1 MIHFSG
7 FSRRSRRTAGKHHT
21 SGQTGRHR
29 RLKLESLESRQLLT
43 VNLTSPGTQ
52 TALAGAPLNVAL
64 NATDSLGD
72 AVTYTVSAP
81 SGWTA
86 TVMPQTNPTLT
97 MAVTGTNSDGTT
109 FSGNLVFS
117 LFSNY
122 VSSAVS
128 AITSVVNSGDY
139 AGKEFFRVIEDFMA
153 QAGSPTNDGQ
163 GGLGTQFDDDFNSNL
178 QFTGPG
184 LLALAN
190 SGSNTNNSQF
200 FITSPEETTPYTQGN
215 FRYTIIGY
223 LISGSTILSD
233 IMKVPVTTNSTT
245 GFPDPNNPVTI
256 TSATMGTDNQDAV
269 LQITPPSGSTSSGTV
284 TVTASSIENGT
295 TQTAQ
300 TPFTVDVNAGVTNP
314 PYITRPVTAITTSV
328 GTSVDF
334 TIPTTNV
341 SGGAVTYAAT
351 PANSTMTATSVN
363 SSGEFSLNPSTLSA
377 GVYSVTE
384 SVKATSAT
392 GSESTAADTED
403 VPVYVDPAAPTG
415 ITYVPASGATSTTYT
430 NLNNTSG
437 ETLEFDVTGV
447 TSGATVNVYSDGTLI
462 GTGLASGTSVDVT
475 TNGTVTLTAGA
486 HSITATQTLENK
498 TVSVGNTS
506 TTTNLA
512 SASSSALSLTVDTTA
527 PSFTSSPITTATV
540 NVAYT
545 YQVTTATDA
554 AGAVTY
560 SLVSPV
566 SGMTINSSSGLIQ
579 WQPSGATASVDV
591 KATDPAGNSANQTF
605 TINVTNTNH
614 APVLTSASPSLGS
627 TDSNAPLVIALS
639 SFINDG
645 SGTTIITDADSANP
659 LGGIAVTGVSGTGT
673 WEYALTSAT
682 AFQDIS
688 TLSTSNAL
696 LLSKGSWLKFVPSGS
711 TAGTATITY
720 CAWDATS
727 GTAGSYAS
735 TTSNGGSTAFSTAS
749 DTASATITATTDSVV
764 LTAAHPSLGSTT
776 KSAATTIALSSFIN
790 AGSGTTAVSPTATA
804 GIALVGTTG
813 DGNWSYATSSS
824 GTFTTISSTP
834 TTSAPLLLGSGSE
847 LKYTPNGSDSET
859 PTITYYGWN
868 GTTGT
873 SGSTGSNLSAS
884 GATGGTTAY
893 SLASDTASL
902 TVNDAPTLTAASPSL
917 GSTTG
922 STAKIVSLTSFIN
935 AGSGTTVIAD
945 VDSNAILGGIAL
957 TGTTGDGTWAYELSG
972 STTYTNVGTVST
984 SAALL
989 LPASV
994 SLRYT
999 PNGESETATITYCA
1013 WDQTSGTAGGT
1024 ASTTTNGAST
1034 AFSSTSDTASLTV
1047 NDAPVLTAAK
1057 PSLGSTAANL
1067 AKTISLTSL
1076 VNDGSG
1082 TTTVTDPDSNATLGG
1097 IALTGTTGKGTWA
1110 YELSG
1115 STSYTDV
1122 GTVSP
1127 SQALLLPSTATLQYT
1142 PDGADAESPTIS
1154 YCAWDQTTGVA
1165 GTTVNSTADGGTTAF
1180 STATD
1185 TATLTVTAA
1194 NHAPVLTAAS
1204 PSLGQTAVST
1214 AKTITVASFINNGVG
1229 TTTITDAD
1237 SGAVLGGIALTGTTG
1252 DGTWAYELSGQT
1264 SFTNVSAPSASSAL
1278 LLPSTASL
1286 RYTPTS
1292 SQESATITYCAWDT
1306 TSGTAGSTADTTT
1319 NGGSTAF
1326 SSATDTATLTVGSY
1340 ASVSGHVY
1348 LDPGNTGVW
1357 SSSSKGLGGVTI
1369 RLLAENSS
1377 GTFTEVAAQ
1386 SPIQTSANGSYSFDA
1401 LPAGTYQIQEDPPP
1415 TLLDGK
1421 DTVGSI
1427 SGSTSGSNPK
1437 ADVLQFTVTAGQA
1450 GTGYNFALTKVVQQ
1464 LRSLR
1469 LCLACDFLTTGTEL
1483 MQSLE
1488 TAPSVNL
1495 DGTSGSTATTDFSTT
1510 LASSGSAVDIASSS
1524 ATISS
1529 HNTTSAATSTL
1540 ASMAV
1545 TLTDPQD
1552 GSYET
1557 LQAVTTGTKITSSY
1571 AGGVLTLNGVADTS
1585 TYQKVLESITYKD
1598 SATSPTAGD
1607 RTIDVVAYDGTLYS
1621 DAAVST
1627 IDVLP
1632 IGSGVTTTTVTSS
1645 ESTIV
1650 YGQSVTLTATVAPS
1664 SGSATPTGT
1673 VTFTSGGS
1681 TLGTQT
1687 LNSSGVA
1694 TLSTTAL
1701 AAGSD
1706 TVTVSY
1712 GGDSTYAAGSGT
1724 LTETVNKASTST
1736 ALSESS
1742 KTAVYGQSVTLTAT
1756 LSVTSPGSGTPTGA
1770 VTFLEGSTTLGT
1782 GTLNSSG
1789 VATLSTTALPVGSD
1803 SITASYAGD
1812 TDFVSSTSSAQTE
1825 TVSQA
1830 ATTTTVGISPTS
1842 AVSGQSLTVTAT
1854 VSASSSGSGTPTG
1867 TVTFVNGSTTLGT
1880 ETLTSGVATF
1890 TTSALTE
1897 GSQTITAS
1905 YSGDTN
1911 FTASTGTGTET
1922 VSQAA
1927 TTTALASSA
1936 TSSTTGQ
1943 SVTFTAT
1950 VSATSPGSGTP
1961 TGTVTFLNGSTTLG
1975 TQTLSGGV
1983 ATLTTSSLTAGT
1995 HSITAS
2001 YTGSTNFSSST
2012 SSAVTETVTASG
2024 TTASTVTLTASST
2037 TAVYGQS
2044 VTLSATVA
2052 PTTGSGTPT
2061 GTVTFLDGSTTLG
2074 TQTLSSGA
2082 ATLSVTTLP
2091 VGTDSITASYGGD
2104 STYSGSTSTAVSES
2118 VGQAVTSTTV
2128 SSSAASAVVG
2138 QYVTFTAT
2146 VAVTSPGS
2154 GTPSGTV
2161 TFLDGSTT
2169 LGTQTLSSGTATFT
2183 TSTLAAGSH
2192 SITASYPSSTNFG
2205 SSSSTALTETISA
2218 VGTTE
2223 SETALSASAN
2233 PALVGQSVAF
2243 TATVSYPSGSTTPTG
2258 SVTFF
2263 NGSTVLGTVALNTS
2277 TWTATY
2283 TTSTLPVGTDS
2294 ITATYSGDTNFTS
2307 TNDNVSEVI
2316 DAVGTTASTT
2326 SLTAS
2331 PNPATVGASVTFTA
2345 TVAPA
2350 TGSGT
2355 PSGSVTFLNG
2365 TTTLGT
2371 ETLSSGVATFSTS
2384 SLSVGTYSVTA
2395 SYSGDTTY
2403 AVSTSSAVSEQ
2414 ITAAAAAATTT
2425 TLSASP
2431 TTAVYGQSVTLTATV
2446 NHTTGSGTPSGTVT
2460 FLDGSTT
2467 LGTKTLSSGAATL
2480 SLTTLP
2486 LGTYSITASY
2496 GGDTSYSGSTSTG
2509 VSETISQAATT
2520 ATVSASDN
2528 PARTGQYLTLTATVS
2543 ANSPSSAMPTGTVT
2557 FYSDSASLGTGTLDS
2572 TGTATFTLTDLTQGV
2587 HSITAIYQGATDFS
2601 GSTSPALSETVAV
2614 NGSTAT
2620 TTIVTAS
2627 PSPTATVGQSLTFT
2641 VVVGDTTSSGI
2652 PTGTVTFLNGTTVLG
2667 EADVDPTSGIAVF
2680 STSSLAVGS
2689 YTITAHYN
2697 GDSTYAASSD
2707 NLSEEIDAVG
2717 TVTSTTTSLTASD
2730 NPALLN
2736 ATVTFMATIS
2746 PTSGTGTPT
2755 GTVTFTEGSTTLG
2768 TAPLDYGSA
2777 TFSTSA
2783 LPLGS
2788 DTITASYG
2796 GDTAFS
2802 ASSNSTTETI
2812 QESGTTTTLSG
2823 SPSSS
2828 VYGQSVALTATV
2840 TLDTSSPDT
2849 LSGTV
2854 DFLSGGVTLGTEPLS
2869 SGAATLSVTTLPVGT
2884 DSITASYEGNTYF
2897 GGSASNALS
2906 ATVAQAATSISLSA
2920 SSTTAV
2926 TQQYVTFTAAV
2937 AVSSPGSGTPTG
2949 TVTFMNGSSTLGSG
2963 PLNSSDVATFST
2975 TFSATGSHSITAVYS
2990 GDTDFN
2996 TSTSTG
3002 LTETISTV
3010 GTTQTTTAVTAS
3022 PNPATVGQSVTFTA
3036 QISTASGTPTGM
3048 VTFLQGSTVLGMASL
3063 NPSGQA
3069 TFSTSSLSVGTN
3081 VPITALYSGDTTY
3094 AASDQNVLVTI
3105 DAATESTFSP
3115 ASVDAALTQE
3125 TDWLLS

>member
-1 MIHFSG
+1 M
-7 FSRRSRRTAGKHHT
+7 
-21 SGQTGRHR
+21 
-29 RLKLESLESRQLLT
+29 LT
-43 VNLTSPGTQ
+43 VALPSPGPQ

-64 NATDSLGD
+64 NGTDSLGN

-86 TVMPQTNPTLT
+86 TVMPQSNPTLT
-97 MAVTGTNSDGTT
+97 MTVTGTNSDGTA

-139 AGKEFFRVIEDFMA
+139 AGKEFFRVIENFMA
-153 QAGSPTNDGQ
+153 QAGSPTNNGQ
-163 GGLGTQFDDDFNSNL
+163 GGLGTQFDDDYNSNL

-190 SGSNTNNSQF
+190 GGPNTNNSQF
-200 FITSPEETTPYTQGN
+200 FITSPEETTPYTAGN

-233 IMKVPVTTNSTT
+233 IMKVPVTTNTTT

-300 TPFTVDVNAGVTNP
+300 TPITVDVQAGVTNP
-314 PYITRPVTAITTSV
+314 PYLTRPVSAITTSV
-328 GTSVDF
+328 GQSVSV

-341 SGGAVTYAAT
+341 SGGAVTYVAT
-351 PANSTMTATSVN
+351 PSNSTITASTPN
-363 SSGEFSLNPSTLSA
+363 SSGQFTLNPSTVAA

-384 SVKATSAT
+384 GVTATSPT
-392 GSESTAADTED
+392 GSENSSADSED
-403 VPVYVDPAAPTG
+403 VPLYVDPAAPTG

-430 NLNNTSG
+430 DLNNTSG
-437 ETLEFDVTGV
+437 KTLVFDVTGV

-462 GTGLASGTSVDVT
+462 GTGLASGTSVNVT

-486 HSITATQTLENK
+486 HSITATQTLESQP
-498 TVSVGNTS
+498 VSVGNTN

-512 SASSSALSLTVDTTA
+512 STSSSALSLTVDTTP
-527 PSFTSSPITTATV
+527 PSFTSTPITAATV
-540 NVAYT
+540 NAAYS
-545 YQVTTATDA
+545 YQVTTATDS
-554 AGAVTY
+554 AGTVTY

-566 SGMTINSSSGLIQ
+566 SGMTINSGTGLIQ
-579 WQPSGATASVDV
+579 WTPSSSQGSTAAVDV
-591 KATDPAGNSANQTF
+591 KATDPAGNSADQTF
-605 TINVTNTNH
+605 TIAVTNTNQ
-614 APVLTSASPSLGS
+614 APVLTAASPSLGS
-627 TDSNAPLVIALS
+627 TDSNSPQVIALS
-639 SFINDG
+639 SFINNG
-645 SGTTIITDADSANP
+645 SGTTIISDQVAANP
-659 LGGIAVTGVSGTGT
+659 LGGIAVTAISGTGT
-673 WEYALTSAT
+673 WEYALSSGT
-682 AFQDIS
+682 AFQDIAPSSS

-696 LLSKGSWLKFVPSGS
+696 LLPKGSWLKFVPSGS
-711 TAGTATITY
+711 AAGTATITY
-720 CAWDATS
+720 CAWDTTS
-727 GTAGSYAS
+727 GTAGGYAS
-735 TTSNGGSTAFSTAS
+735 TTSNGGNTAFSTAS
-749 DTASATITATTDSVV
+749 DVATLNVTSVVDSVV
-764 LTAAHPSLGSTT
+764 LTAAHPSLGATT

-790 AGSGTTAVSPTATA
+790 GGGGTTSVSPTATA

-813 DGNWSYATSSS
+813 GGTWSYATSSGGS
-824 GTFTTISSTP
+824 FTTISSSNAP
-834 TTSAPLLLGSGSE
+834 STSAPLLLGSGSQ
-847 LKYTPNGSDSET
+847 LKYTPAGSNSET

-922 STAKIVSLTSFIN
+922 STAKTVGLSSFIN

-945 VDSNAILGGIAL
+945 VDSNATVGGIAL
-957 TGTTGDGTWAYELSG
+957 TGTTGGGTWAYELSG
-972 STTYTNVGTVST
+972 STTYINVGTVST
-984 SAALL
+984 SSALL
-989 LPASV
+989 LPANA

-999 PNGESETATITYCA
+999 PNGVSETATITYCA

-1047 NDAPVLTAAK
+1047 NDAPVLTAAS

-1067 AKTISLTSL
+1067 PKSISVASL
-1076 VNDGSG
+1076 VNNGSG
-1082 TTTVTDPDSNATLGG
+1082 TTTVTDANSNATLGG

-1115 STSYTDV
+1115 QTSFTNV
-1122 GTVSP
+1122 GTVAP
-1127 SQALLLPSTATLQYT
+1127 DQALLLPSTATLQYT
-1142 PDGADAESPTIS
+1142 PDGADAESPTIT
-1154 YCAWDQTTGVA
+1154 YRAWDQTTGVA

-1194 NHAPVLTAAS
+1194 NHAPVLTPAS

-1214 AKTITVASFINNGVG
+1214 AKTITVASFINNGLG

-1237 SGAVLGGIALTGTTG
+1237 SNAVVGGIALTGTTG

-1264 SFTNVSAPSASSAL
+1264 SFTNVSVSASAAL

-1326 SSATDTATLTVGSY
+1326 SSATDTATLTVGPY

-1369 RLLAENSS
+1369 RLFVENGSS
-1377 GTFTEVAAQ
+1377 TFTEVAAQ
-1386 SPIQTSANGSYSFDA
+1386 SPIQTSANGSYNFGS

-1415 TLLDGK
+1415 TFLDGK
-1421 DTVGSI
+1421 DTVGKI

-1450 GTGYNFALTKVVQQ
+1450 GTGYNFALTQVVQQ
-1464 LRSLR
+1464 LRSVR
-1469 LCLACDFLTTGTEL
+1469 LCLACAFLTTGTEL

-1495 DGTSGSTATTDFSTT
+1495 AGTAGSTATADFSTSLT
-1510 LASSGSAVDIASSS
+1510 SHGSAVDIASPS
-1524 ATISS
+1524 ATITS

-1540 ASMAV
+1540 ASMTV
-1545 TLTDPQD
+1545 TLSNPQD
-1552 GSYET
+1552 GSSET
-1557 LQAVTTGTKITSSY
+1557 LQAVTTGTPITSSY
-1571 AGGVLTLNGVADTS
+1571 AGDVLTLSGVADTS

-1598 SATSPTAGD
+1598 SAASPTSGD
-1607 RTIDVVAYDGTLYS
+1607 RTLDVVVYDGILYS
-1621 DAAVST
+1621 DEAVST
-1627 IDVLP
+1627 INVLP
-1632 IGSGVTTTTVTSS
+1632 IGSGATTTTVTSS
-1645 ESTIV
+1645 AGTIV

-1694 TLSTTAL
+1694 TLSSTAL

-1706 TVTVSY
+1706 TVTASY
-1712 GGDSTYAAGSGT
+1712 GGDSTYATGSGT
-1724 LTETVNKASTST
+1724 LAETVNKASTSA

-1742 KTAVYGQSVTLTAT
+1742 TTAVYGQSVTLTAT
-1756 LSVTSPGSGTPTGA
+1756 LSVTSPGSGTPTGT
-1770 VTFLEGSTTLGT
+1770 VTFLEGTTTLGT

-1803 SITASYAGD
+1803 SLTASYAGD
-1812 TDFVSSTSSAQTE
+1812 TNFDSSTSSAQTE

-1830 ATTTTVGISPTS
+1830 ATTTAVSISPTS

-1854 VSASSSGSGTPTG
+1854 VSASSPGSGTPTG
-1867 TVTFVNGSTTLGT
+1867 TVTFVEGSTTLGAQ
-1880 ETLTSGVATF
+1880 TLASGVATL

-1911 FTASTGTGTET
+1911 FTTSTGTGTET
-1922 VSQAA
+1922 LGQAA
-1927 TTTALASSA
+1927 TTTVLASSA
-1936 TSSTTGQ
+1936 TNATAGQ

-1961 TGTVTFLNGSTTLG
+1961 SGTVTFLNGSTTLG
-1975 TQTLSGGV
+1975 TETLSGGA
-1983 ATLTTSSLTAGT
+1983 ATVSTTLLAAGT

-2012 SSAVTETVTASG
+2012 SSALTETITASG
-2024 TTASTVTLTASST
+2024 TTASTVTLSASPT
-2037 TAVYGQS
+2037 TAVYGES
-2044 VTLSATVA
+2044 VTLSAAVA
-2052 PTTGSGTPT
+2052 PATGSGTPT
-2061 GTVTFLDGSTTLG
+2061 GTVTFLEGSTTLG
-2074 TQTLSSGA
+2074 TQTLASGA
-2082 ATLSVTTLP
+2082 ASINVTTLP

-2104 STYSGSTSTAVSES
+2104 TTYSGSTSTAVSES
-2118 VGQAVTSTTV
+2118 VGQAATSTTV
-2128 SSSAASAVVG
+2128 SASAASAVTG
-2138 QYVTFTAT
+2138 QYVTFTAA

-2161 TFLDGSTT
+2161 TFDDNGTSIGTGT
-2169 LGTQTLSSGTATFT
+2169 LTSSGTATFT

-2223 SETALSASAN
+2223 SETVLSTSGS
-2233 PALVGQSVAF
+2233 PAVFGQPVTF
-2243 TATVSYPSGSTTPTG
+2243 TAAVSWSPESTSDTPTG

-2263 NGSTVLGTVALNTS
+2263 DGSTVLATVPVDTS
-2277 TWTATY
+2277 TPTAPTATY
-2283 TTSTLPVGTDS
+2283 TTSSLSLGTHS
-2294 ITATYSGDTNFTS
+2294 ITATYSGDTNFAS
-2307 TNDNVSEVI
+2307 SNDNLSEVI

-2331 PNPATVGASVTFTA
+2331 PNPATVGQSVTFTA

-2365 TTTLGT
+2365 TTTLGSG
-2371 ETLSSGVATFSTS
+2371 TLSSGVATFSTS
-2384 SLSVGTYSVTA
+2384 SLSVGTYSITA

-2403 AVSTSSAVSEQ
+2403 AVSTSTAVSEQ
-2414 ITAAAAAATTT
+2414 ITAATATATTT
-2425 TLSASP
+2425 TLTTSSAS
-2431 TTAVYGQSVTLTATV
+2431 AVYGQSVTLTATV
-2446 NHTTGSGTPSGTVT
+2446 SPTSGSGTPSGTVT

-2467 LGTKTLSSGAATL
+2467 LGTSALSSGVATL
-2480 SLTTLP
+2480 NSTTLP
-2486 LGTYSITASY
+2486 VGTYSITASY
-2496 GGDTSYSGSTSTG
+2496 SGDTTYAVSTSTG
-2509 VSETISQAATT
+2509 VSETVSQAATT

-2528 PARTGQYLTLTATVS
+2528 PARSGQYLTLTATVG
-2543 ANSPSSAMPTGTVT
+2543 ANSPSSATPTGTVT
-2557 FYSDSASLGTGTLDS
+2557 FDSDGASLGTGTLDS
-2572 TGTATFTLTDLTQGV
+2572 TGTATFTLTNLTQGV

-2614 NGSTAT
+2614 NGFTAT

-2627 PSPTATVGQSLTFT
+2627 PSPTATVGQSVTFT
-2641 VVVGDTTSSGI
+2641 VVVGDTISAGI
-2652 PTGTVTFLNGTTVLG
+2652 PTGTVTFINGTTVLG
-2667 EADVDPTSGIAVF
+2667 EATVDPTSGIAVF
-2680 STSSLAVGS
+2680 STSSLGVGT
-2689 YTITAHYN
+2689 YTITAYYN

-2717 TVTSTTTSLTASD
+2717 TVTGTTTTLSTSED
-2730 NPALLN
+2730 PALVN
-2736 ATVTFMATIS
+2736 DQVTITATVS

-2755 GTVTFTEGSTTLG
+2755 GTVTFTDGSTTLG
-2768 TAPLDYGSA
+2768 TSALDYGSA

-2796 GDTAFS
+2796 GDSAFS
-2802 ASSNSTTETI
+2802 ASSGSTTETV

-2840 TLDTSSPDT
+2840 TLNTSSPDT

-2854 DFLSGGVTLGTEPLS
+2854 DFLSGGATLGSAALNS
-2869 SGAATLSVTTLPVGT
+2869 SGVATLTTTALPAGT
-2884 DSITASYEGNTYF
+2884 DSITASYEGNVYF
-2897 GGSASNALS
+2897 GGSASNLLS
-2906 ATVAQAATSISLSA
+2906 ESVAQAATSTSLSA

-2937 AVSSPGSGTPTG
+2937 AVTSPGSGTPTG

-2963 PLNSSDVATFST
+2963 TLDSSDVATFST

-2996 TSTSTG
+2996 TSTSTA
-3002 LTETISTV
+3002 LTETISPV
-3010 GTTQTTTAVTAS
+3010 GTTTTTTAVTAS
-3022 PNPATVGQSVTFTA
+3022 PNPVTVGQSVTFTA
-3036 QISTASGTPTGM
+3036 QVSTGSGTPTGM
-3048 VTFLQGSTVLGMASL
+3048 VTFLQGSTVLGMGAVD
-3063 NPSGQA
+3063 PTSGIA

-3094 AASDQNVLVTI
+3094 AASAQNVLVTI
-3105 DAATESTFSP
+3105 NAATGSPFSP

-3125 TDWLLS
+3125 TNWLQP